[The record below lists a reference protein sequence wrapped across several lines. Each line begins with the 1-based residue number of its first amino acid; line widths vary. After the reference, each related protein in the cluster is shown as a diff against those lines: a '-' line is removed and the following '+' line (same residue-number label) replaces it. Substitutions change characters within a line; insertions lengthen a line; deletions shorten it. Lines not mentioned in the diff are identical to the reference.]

1 MATTA
6 STDASQALAKSV
18 RDHWLLFLLE
28 GIVLVVLGLLA
39 IVVPLVASLA
49 ATVFVGAILFVSGA
63 VGLLATLRAHRAP
76 GFSWSLLSAV
86 LGIVTGAL
94 LLASPVSGTISLT
107 VVLIA
112 FLFVEGAVSIM
123 FAIKHRSRKSGGWA
137 WILASGVVDI
147 GLGAILF
154 AGLPGTAL
162 WALGLLIGINMLFGG
177 WSLIA
182 MALRAR
188 PNPAPIAS

>member
-1 MATTA
+1 MA

-18 RDHWLLFLLE
+18 RDHWLLFLVE

-49 ATVFVGAILFVSGA
+49 ATVFFGAILFVSGA

-94 LLASPVSGTISLT
+94 LLASPVRGTISLT

-123 FAIKHRSRKSGGWA
+123 FAIKHRSRESGGWA
-137 WILASGVVDI
+137 WVLASGIVDI
-147 GLGAILF
+147 GLGAILY

-162 WALGLLIGINMLFGG
+162 WALGLLIGINMVFGG

-182 MALRAR
+182 MALNAR
-188 PNPAPIAS
+188 PNPAPAAS